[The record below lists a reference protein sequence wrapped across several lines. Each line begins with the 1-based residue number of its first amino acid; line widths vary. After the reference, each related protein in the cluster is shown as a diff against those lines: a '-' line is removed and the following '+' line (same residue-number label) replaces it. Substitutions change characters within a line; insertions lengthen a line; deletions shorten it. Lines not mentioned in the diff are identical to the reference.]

1 MLPPAHVEL
10 TWGVLQWLQERGL
23 FRDADYRG
31 VALAS
36 VLPDLVDKPLAV
48 FIFPNS
54 GAALLFS
61 HTLLL
66 HALAWAVLLARRAW
80 GWLPYALAF
89 SGHLVADRMWGFT
102 QTLLWPFRG
111 LRFHQWRHVGSPG
124 DFLEA
129 YADVVRE
136 EPKLVLFELAGLA
149 ALCWFLVRN
158 RLWEPARLWA
168 FLRTGRPQGPVAG
181 RRRAP

>member
-10 TWGVLQWLQERGL
+10 TWGVLQWLQKRSL
-23 FRDADYRG
+23 FQDADYRG

-36 VLPDLVDKPLAV
+36 ILPDLVDKPLAV

-54 GAALLFS
+54 GAALLFA

-129 YADVVRE
+129 YADIVRE
-136 EPKLVLFELAGLA
+136 EPKLILFELAGLA
-149 ALCWFLVRN
+149 ALVWFVARN
-158 RLWEPARLWA
+158 RLWEPGRLWA
-168 FLRTGRPQGPVAG
+168 FLRTGRPQGSAAG
-181 RRRAP
+181 GRRAP